1 MEIES
6 NTKIH
11 LVKQL
16 VEQLSIGTTKT
27 MKALKNKELK
37 GKITNILTTRLLKMK
52 IEDPE
57 KAELFDKLE
66 KVEPTPDEIIP
77 VNKEV

>member
-1 MEIES
+1 
-6 NTKIH
+6 
-11 LVKQL
+11 
-16 VEQLSIGTTKT
+16 